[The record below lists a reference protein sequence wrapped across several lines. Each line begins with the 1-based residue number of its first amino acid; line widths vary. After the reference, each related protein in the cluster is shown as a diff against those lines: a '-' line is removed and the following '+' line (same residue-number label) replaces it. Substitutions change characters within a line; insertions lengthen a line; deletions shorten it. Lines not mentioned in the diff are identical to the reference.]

1 MFSKY
6 PVDGVK
12 TSLLN
17 LQLREAYI
25 RETSRTMK
33 DFDWTQL
40 LGDEN
45 CFEGD
50 FFVRFAGQGRLR
62 FHYGVAQ

>member
-1 MFSKY
+1 M
-6 PVDGVK
+6 DGVK